1 MKKKLPIGIQNFNE
15 IIETDCVYVDKTG
28 FIKQLIDHGK
38 HFFLSRPRRFG
49 KSLFLKTLEEV
60 FKGNRDLFKGLEIDR
75 SDYQWEQHPV
85 IHFDFSKIPHQTTEK
100 LEAGLK
106 EAIESVALKEKIST
120 SGQSFQT
127 MFERLIQKLAEKNR
141 VVILVDEYDK
151 PIINNLKNQDIAEGN
166 RDLLRDVFTLF
177 KSLDQYIHFTFITG
191 VSKFSQVS
199 LFSGPNNLNDITM
212 DHRYACMMGYTE
224 KELKENFKIHIAEIV
239 EERRSGGTDTH
250 ASDILEEIRQWYNG
264 YRFSE
269 QDLKVYNPYST
280 LLFLDKRLAKSYWYR
295 TGTPSFLIDQINKR
309 PEALLS
315 MRGKEAI
322 ESTLS
327 DISDIRRINLAA
339 LMFQAGYLT
348 IVDYHQEDKAYK
360 LDFPNNE
367 VKEAFF
373 NSLIQDVAELEPLD
387 ITRSAVALRKSL
399 DTLNLDAFIKGLNA
413 HLAKIPYHAFQH
425 AKEGFFHAVVFS
437 LLEASGIKT
446 LSEVATNIGR
456 IDLITETETTVCI
469 FELKFNQSAEIALTQ
484 AEVKKYKERFSDSG
498 KQALLV
504 GVNFSS
510 KTRTISD
517 WSAKLFEASGDFVK
531 DISPRD

>member
-1 MKKKLPIGIQNFNE
+1 MKKKLPIGIQNFKE
-15 IIETDCVYVDKTG
+15 IIETNCVYVDKTG
-28 FIKQLIDHGK
+28 FVKQLIDHGK

-60 FKGNRDLFKGLEIDR
+60 FKGKRDLFKGLEIDR
-75 SDYQWEQHPV
+75 SDYQWEEHPV

-106 EAIESVALKEKIST
+106 EAIESIALKEKIST

-151 PIINNLKNQDIAEGN
+151 PIINNLKNQEIAEGS

-199 LFSGPNNLNDITM
+199 LFSGPNNLTDITM
-212 DHRYACMMGYTE
+212 DPRYACMMGYTDE
-224 KELKENFKIHIAEIV
+224 EIKDYFKLHIRGIV
-239 EERRSGGTDTH
+239 DERKNTDKNLN
-250 ASDILEEIRQWYNG
+250 ASDIYEEIRQWYNG
-264 YRFSE
+264 YRFTAKN
-269 QDLKVYNPYST
+269 LKVYNPYST
-280 LLFLDKRLAKSYWYR
+280 LLYLDNHIAESYWYQS
-295 TGTPSFLIDQINKR
+295 GTPLFLLNEVRKR
-309 PEALLS
+309 PQSLLS

-322 ESTLS
+322 KSTLS
-327 DISDIRRINLAA
+327 DISDISRINLAA

-348 IVDYHQEDKAYK
+348 IIDYHQEDKAYK

-387 ITRSAVALRKSL
+387 ISRAAVALRKSL
-399 DTLNLDAFIKGLNA
+399 ETLDLDAFIKGLNT

-425 AKEGFFHAVVFS
+425 AKEGFFHAVIFS

-456 IDLITETETTVCI
+456 IDLITETDTTVCI

-517 WSAKLFEASGDFVK
+517 WSAKLFASSGDFVK
-531 DISPRD
+531 DISP